1 MREQCFVS
9 DKTYDLLGSVA
20 EGQSAVGVFQE
31 QIQLLCNFFMVLVPG
46 LLHLVVG
53 TSGALRESFLLL
65 NNSLLLTSLV
75 SLC

>member
-31 QIQLLCNFFMVLVPG
+31 QIQLLSNIFMV
-46 LLHLVVG
+46 
-53 TSGALRESFLLL
+53 
-65 NNSLLLTSLV
+65 
-75 SLC
+75 